1 MIARSIVWRGSPVV
15 RRPRLWL
22 SERAQAAI
30 EDAAR
35 RAHPA
40 ETGGVLV
47 GVYGDNGRPWVVEAV
62 EVPSAHV
69 DPTYYELP
77 AGARPDVVDTA
88 RVRDRRLG
96 YVGDWHSH
104 PADVGPSETDIAT
117 MKEVAEDAGGDCD
130 HPVLV
135 IARRVDEA
143 YRLDGREFARRRLRK
158 LRLIAAGDLPGR
170 GDAVAGVG
178 YLPRDA
184 R

>member
-1 MIARSIVWRGSPVV
+1 MV

-22 SERAQAAI
+22 SERAQVAI
-30 EDAAR
+30 EEAAR
-35 RAHPA
+35 RAHPD

-62 EVPSAHV
+62 EVPSAHAGS
-69 DPTYYELP
+69 TYYELP
-77 AGARPDVVDTA
+77 AGARPKVVDTS

-104 PADVGPSETDIAT
+104 PAGVGPSETDVTT
-117 MKEVAEDAGGDCD
+117 MKEVAKDARDDCD
-130 HPVLV
+130 HPVLL
-135 IARRVDEA
+135 IARRVNEA
-143 YRLDGREFARRRLRK
+143 YRLDGRELARRRLRK

-170 GDAVAGVG
+170 KHAVAGVG